1 MTHGLSSTMPSVPSF
16 VRLLPI
22 FLLALPMA
30 GFGVAKLLGVPELH
44 RAFEAMALPA
54 WFGYFIG
61 AAELAA
67 GIGLL
72 LPRWSALAAT
82 GLIPIMLGAA
92 GFHLAFDVPSPI
104 PALIFLA
111 LSLYIIT
118 LRRKDA
124 IWYPF

>member
-1 MTHGLSSTMPSVPSF
+1 MSKLKDILKFT
-16 VRLLPI
+16 PI
-22 FLLALPMA
+22 VLLALPML
-30 GFGVAKLLGVPELH
+30 GFGAAKLAGVPELH
-44 RAFEAMALPA
+44 RAFHAMNLPT

-61 AAELAA
+61 AAEFAA

-92 GFHLAFDVPSPI
+92 GFHIAFKVPSPL
-104 PALIFLA
+104 PALIFIA
-111 LSLYIIT
+111 LCVYIIN